1 MPSSRRSFSR
11 EQPEQRKEAL
21 IEATLKLMAETGPA
35 GATVRAIAETAGM
48 SQGMIRH
55 YFSSKEDLIVAA
67 YERHM
72 HALTEATEAQAS
84 QAGSAED
91 RLRNFIVASLTPP
104 VVDARA
110 MALWAGFIHM
120 VRRDQ
125 AMQDTHERTY
135 YHFRDRL
142 EVLIAAARREAGC
155 AATPAT
161 NRRHAI
167 ACNAVIDGLWLEGGA
182 LPEAFADSELA
193 EIGLTSVAAITGLEF
208 HERKGAA

>member
-1 MPSSRRSFSR
+1 MPASRRSFSR
-11 EQPEQRKEAL
+11 EQPELRKEAL
-21 IEATLKLMAETGPA
+21 IEATLTLMAKTGPT

-55 YFSSKEDLIVAA
+55 YFSSKEELIVAA

-72 HALTEATEAQAS
+72 RAMTEATEAQGGKTGTAT
-84 QAGSAED
+84 D
-91 RLRNFIVASLTPP
+91 RLKKFVVASLTPP
-104 VVDARA
+104 VVDPMA

-142 EVLIAAARREAGC
+142 EALISAALHDAGYI
-155 AATPAT
+155 PSSDQ
-161 NRRHAI
+161 NRKYAI

-182 LPEAFADSELA
+182 LPKAFKDGELA
-193 EIGLTSVAAITGLEF
+193 EIGLASVAAITGLEF
-208 HERKGAA
+208 RKKKDT

>member
-142 EVLIAAARREAGC
+142 EVLGPVEGAVATADDDHVAADVGVEGRHEVLHAVADPSVARRQR
-155 AATPAT
+155 P
-161 NRRHAI
+161 R
-167 ACNAVIDGLWLEGGA
+167 
-182 LPEAFADSELA
+182 
-193 EIGLTSVAAITGLEF
+193 
-208 HERKGAA
+208 

>member
-1 MPSSRRSFSR
+1 MPTSRRSFSR

-21 IEATLKLMAETGPA
+21 IEATLKLMAETGPT

-55 YFSSKEDLIVAA
+55 YFSSKEELIVAA

-72 HALTEATEAQAS
+72 RAMTDATEAQGS
-84 QAGSAED
+84 QSGTAKD
-91 RLRNFIVASLTPP
+91 RLRKFVTASLTPP
-104 VVDARA
+104 VVDPKA

-142 EVLIAAARREAGC
+142 EALISAALCDAGRITSPDQDRRY
-155 AATPAT
+155 
-161 NRRHAI
+161 AI

-182 LPEAFADSELA
+182 LPEAFGDNELA
-193 EIGLTSVAAITGLEF
+193 EIGLTSVTAIIGLEF
-208 HERKGAA
+208 DKRKGAP

>member
-1 MPSSRRSFSR
+1 MF
-11 EQPEQRKEAL
+11 
-21 IEATLKLMAETGPA
+21 
-35 GATVRAIAETAGM
+35 VRAARRALFVSGGGLVAVTTNGKGDVRSVRIDPSLMKPEEVE
-48 SQGMIRH
+48 IL
-55 YFSSKEDLIVAA
+55 EDLIVAA

-208 HERKGAA
+208 HERKGAP